1 MTREETELNFYLNF
15 FPTINNSLVENVI
28 SRDQETWKRIS
39 QKLVYILT
47 WSDLYVFGT

>member
-1 MTREETELNFYLNF
+1 MTREETEFNFYLNF
-15 FPTINNSLVENVI
+15 SLNNSLVENVI